1 MPEVMTVTGPIDPG
15 NLGHVQPHEHVF
27 SDLTQARHRWDFAC
41 LEDPEQMTE
50 EVQAYFDAGGRTLV
64 DVTPLACGRDP
75 VKLARVAQAT
85 GVHIVMGVG
94 WYREPYYPPEVFER
108 TTSYLAGQLV
118 DEITNGFDDTGI
130 KPGIIGEIGLDKKH
144 MHAAEERVFRAAGR
158 AHRSTGLAITVHTP
172 PHTPEVILEVLGEEG
187 VDPARVI
194 FGHMD
199 NTLELDYFESVLKA
213 GSVVELD
220 LIGIQTINTDQRRA
234 DLVTKLV
241 ERGYQNRI
249 LLSQDL
255 YTRDRLTTNGGHG
268 YGYLI
273 NTFLPRLAAAGLDE
287 DILQQLTMRNP
298 QRLLAV

>member
-1 MPEVMTVTGPIDPG
+1 MPQVMTVTGSIDPG
-15 NLGHVQPHEHVF
+15 ELGHVQPHEHVF

-41 LEDPEQMTE
+41 LEDAEQMTQ
-50 EVQAYFDAGGRTLV
+50 EVEAYSDAGGRTLV

-75 VKLARVAQAT
+75 RKLVRVAQAT

-108 TTSYLAGQLV
+108 TTNYLAGRLI
-118 DEITNGFDDTGI
+118 DEITHGFEDTGI
-130 KPGIIGEIGLDKKH
+130 KPGIIGEIGLDKKN
-144 MHAAEERVFRAAGR
+144 MHAAEERAFRAAGR
-158 AHRSTGLAITVHTP
+158 AHRSTGLAISVHTP
-172 PHTPEVILEVLGEEG
+172 PHTPEVILEVLREEG

-234 DLVTKLV
+234 DLVVKLV
-241 ERGYQNRI
+241 ERGYQDRI

-255 YTRDRLTTNGGHG
+255 YTRDRLKSNGGHG

-273 NTFLPRLAAAGLDE
+273 ETFLPRLTAAGLGQDV
-287 DILQQLTMRNP
+287 IHQLTQTNP